1 MTTDPRTHGVGTG
14 DLVDVVVRGRVNRI
28 GPLSLSLT
36 VVCSGDVPGLD
47 KGEPLD
53 VWIPAEGLRSAVLA
67 VPDPSPGDRCASCG
81 QSRSEHRLAMHAFTD
96 DRGGA
101 GLGPVLFALAIAV
114 LAVLG
119 YLSIAQE
126 FQRAACDS
134 VAGTPAACETP

>member
-1 MTTDPRTHGVGTG
+1 MTARTPSLRENTRQSVAAALAADPTLRENPYAYAVGRISGASALPAADLKAVVLGV
-14 DLVDVVVRGRVNRI
+14 
-28 GPLSLSLT
+28 LSAI
-36 VVCSGDVPGLD
+36 D
-47 KGEPLD
+47 
-53 VWIPAEGLRSAVLA
+53 
-67 VPDPSPGDRCASCG
+67 DPPVKA
-81 QSRSEHRLAMHAFTD
+81 

-119 YLSIAQE
+119 FLSIAQE